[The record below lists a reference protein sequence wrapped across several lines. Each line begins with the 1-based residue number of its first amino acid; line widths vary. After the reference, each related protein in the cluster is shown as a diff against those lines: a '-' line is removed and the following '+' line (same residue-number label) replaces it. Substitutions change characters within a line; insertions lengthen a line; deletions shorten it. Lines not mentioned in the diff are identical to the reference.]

1 MTQTL
6 SNLQVSYTYHQHTD
20 NNGNV
25 TNSNYLTAS
34 GGCYTRYADVNE
46 TIQVVVTSCKFD
58 PGADQWNSWGNCY
71 RCGEIWTGPND
82 STGVVVNHTHSLG
95 KYYLR
100 NCGKTTETIESA
112 TIIY

>member
-1 MTQTL
+1 MAQTL

-25 TNSNYLTAS
+25 TNSNYLTTS

-46 TIQVVVTSCKFD
+46 TIQIVVGSCAYD
-58 PGADQWNSWGNCY
+58 PDEEHWNSWGNCY
-71 RCGEIWTGPND
+71 KCGSVYTGWYS
-82 STGVVVNHTHSLG
+82 STGAVVNHTHSIG
-95 KYYLR
+95 KYYWR
-100 NCGKTTETIESA
+100 NCGKTEETIESA